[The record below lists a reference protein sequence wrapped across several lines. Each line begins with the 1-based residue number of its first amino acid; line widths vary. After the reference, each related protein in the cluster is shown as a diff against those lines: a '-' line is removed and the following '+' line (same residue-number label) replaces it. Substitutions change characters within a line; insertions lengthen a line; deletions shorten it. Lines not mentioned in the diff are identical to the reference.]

1 MTIEPL
7 TYQKVTAFK
16 ERMQLF
22 DKVNELVGVVNEYS
36 GIEPDATYRIVT
48 ATIISATGKLRI
60 MNAQHGI
67 IAGVVSV
74 GDTSAGVSYRKVNV
88 MYYIANGMVPDN
100 ILCSVELGDNG
111 LEIVK
116 ATIEGDADQHYL
128 TFSLIADGTETPLK
142 VSMARMTELR
152 KN

>member
-36 GIEPDATYRIVT
+36 GIEPDTTYRFAS
-48 ATIISATGKLRI
+48 ATIMSATGQLRI
-60 MNAQHGI
+60 SNAQHGI

-74 GDTSAGVSYRKVNV
+74 GDTSVGVGFRKVNV
-88 MYYIANGMVPDN
+88 MYYIANGQVPDN
-100 ILCSVELGDNG
+100 ILCSITLGDNG

-116 ATIEGDADQHYL
+116 ASIEGDADQHYL
-128 TFSLIADGTETPLK
+128 TFSLIRGSTETPLK
-142 VSMARMTELR
+142 VSAARVTELK

>member
-36 GIEPDATYRIVT
+36 GIEPDTTYRFAST
-48 ATIISATGKLRI
+48 TIISGTGKLRI
-60 MNAQHGI
+60 SHAQHGI

-74 GDTSAGVSYRKVNV
+74 GAEGVTYRKVNV
-88 MYYIANGMVPDN
+88 MYYIANGMVPND

-128 TFSLIADGTETPLK
+128 TFSLIANGTETTLS
-142 VSMARMTELR
+142 VSSARMTELK

>member
-16 ERMQLF
+16 ERLQLF

-36 GIEPDATYRIVT
+36 GIEPDTTYRIIT
-48 ATIISATGKLRI
+48 ATIISGTGKLRI
-60 MNAQHGI
+60 SNAQHGI

-74 GDTSAGVSYRKVNV
+74 GAEGVTYRKVNV
-88 MYYIANGMVPDN
+88 MYYIANGMVPND

-128 TFSLIADGTETPLK
+128 TFSLISGSTETPLK
-142 VSMARMTELR
+142 VSMARVTELK